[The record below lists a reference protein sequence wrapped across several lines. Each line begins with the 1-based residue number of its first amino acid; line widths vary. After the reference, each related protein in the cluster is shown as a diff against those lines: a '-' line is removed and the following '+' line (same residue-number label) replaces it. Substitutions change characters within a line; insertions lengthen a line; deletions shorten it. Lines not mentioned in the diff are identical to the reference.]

1 MNSSGRS
8 QISTLRSVRSPGSED
23 EQAARDRLAELR
35 AIRDAAQEHVE
46 RLGGA
51 GATVTVN
58 AASDWPRL
66 TLEERR
72 ALVRATVDRVIV
84 GPGRGVDRATVH
96 LLGH

>member
-1 MNSSGRS
+1 M
-8 QISTLRSVRSPGSED
+8 
-23 EQAARDRLAELR
+23 AELR

-51 GATVTVN
+51 GATVN
-58 AASDWPRL
+58 ASSDWPRL